1 MSEQMNSFMHKL
13 CALSLYSCNNHGT
26 IDVYNCAYSAHTMK
40 FIVIDSNY
48 GFGMTAMHR
57 IVTTNE

>member
-1 MSEQMNSFMHKL
+1 MHKL
-13 CALSLYSCNNHGT
+13 CALSLYSCNNHGA